1 MTEPDEALLWAR
13 EQCATDCDER
23 GFSHVAERYRRG
35 ACDNLFEGDA
45 RAYRAGAAASAE
57 RIKALEA
64 RVAELEAEFD
74 EGPICQTSASKSEEP
89 QTSDRAALEALIL
102 VVERDGHDGSHLE
115 DDDGQ
120 NECPVCATVAT
131 IRALLKDP
139 DQ

>member
-35 ACDNLFEGDA
+35 AYDNLFEGDA
-45 RAYRAGAAASAE
+45 HAYRAGAAASAG

-64 RVAELEAEFD
+64 ALDQICDLLSDAMQADCENGVQSLNEA
-74 EGPICQTSASKSEEP
+74 
-89 QTSDRAALEALIL
+89 AAANYLNDFPHTKKALDA
-102 VVERDGHDGSHLE
+102 V
-115 DDDGQ
+115 Q
-120 NECPVCATVAT
+120 AVC
-131 IRALLKDP
+131 LSMLKEP